1 MGVFAIKAIAP
12 GCDKFFNRSL
22 VSRSRFLSSQRRYPW
37 KSKRE
42 LQLPES
48 HSPKPSL
55 SPVAQ
60 TWAGRLP
67 FLSWISARKSSTK
80 IVI

>member
-12 GCDKFFNRSL
+12 GCDKFSDRSL
-22 VSRSRFLSSQRRYPW
+22 VSRSRFLYSQRRYPW

-60 TWAGRLP
+60 TWAGRFDPLQ
-67 FLSWISARKSSTK
+67 FAFF
-80 IVI
+80 IVDFCSKK